1 MAVNLAIITISPEN
15 RENITIYNP
24 ARSIVL
30 MESKAVGFDLAELA
44 LDADAAKIL
53 ALTYTNPRG
62 VRELCDVLKIPQV
75 KCYRRIKD
83 LEKLGLLKGI
93 GSNKRNRTYSSN
105 MERMSLIINDSRMV
119 LTTEFKDGGKSSFDL
134 KLNSDTGSTSTNH
147 QSSQ

>member
-1 MAVNLAIITISPEN
+1 M
-15 RENITIYNP
+15 
-24 ARSIVL
+24 

-62 VRELCDVLKIPQV
+62 VRELCEVLKIPQV

-93 GSNKRNRTYSSN
+93 GQNKRNRTYSSN

-134 KLNSDTGSTSTNH
+134 MLNPESGSTTTNH
-147 QSSQ
+147 QTSQ